1 MLRNINR
8 LIFLVLT
15 ALAAVPVGAYAGGPV
30 APANAQLAAAIA
42 AVGHQLND
50 AQMDTVTAGQV
61 LGIECAGCTL
71 ASSTSMSANGITT
84 SLNSTAVTPGAA
96 GSGGTSGTGGGG
108 TGGTGGSGGT
118 GSGGTS
124 SGSSGPTGPSVLT
137 SAPALPANLAA
148 IISTATIGTTTNP

>member
-8 LIFLVLT
+8 LIFAVLT

-71 ASSTSMSANGITT
+71 ASSTSMSANGTT
-84 SLNSTAVTPGAA
+84 ISMSSTGATPGAA
-96 GSGGTSGTGGGG
+96 GGGGTGSGGTGGGG
-108 TGGTGGSGGT
+108 TGGTGGSGGGT
-118 GSGGTS
+118 GSGGP
-124 SGSSGPTGPSVLT
+124 GGPSVLT
-137 SAPALPANLAA
+137 SAPAVPANLAS
-148 IISTATIGTTTNP
+148 IISAATTITNR

>member
-8 LIFLVLT
+8 LIFPVLT
-15 ALAAVPVGAYAGGPV
+15 ALAAVPVGAYTGGPV

-84 SLNSTAVTPGAA
+84 SMSSTGAPPGGG
-96 GSGGTSGTGGGG
+96 GSSGGGGG
-108 TGGTGGSGGT
+108 TGGGGSS
-118 GSGGTS
+118 SGGGGNGAN
-124 SGSSGPTGPSVLT
+124 GSSGPSVLT
-137 SAPALPANLAA
+137 SALPLPANLAA
-148 IISTATIGTTTNP
+148 VINAATTATITNP

>member
-8 LIFLVLT
+8 LIFPVLT

-96 GSGGTSGTGGGG
+96 GSGGP
-108 TGGTGGSGGT
+108 GGTGGSGGT

>member
-8 LIFLVLT
+8 LIFPVLT
-15 ALAAVPVGAYAGGPV
+15 ALVAVPVGAYAGGPV

-50 AQMDTVTAGQV
+50 AQMDTVTAGQA

-84 SLNSTAVTPGAA
+84 SMSSTGAPPGGG
-96 GSGGTSGTGGGG
+96 GSSGGGGG
-108 TGGTGGSGGT
+108 TGGTGGSGGGT
-118 GSGGTS
+118 GVN
-124 SGSSGPTGPSVLT
+124 GSSGPSVLT
-137 SAPALPANLAA
+137 SAPPISANLAA
-148 IISTATIGTTTNP
+148 IINAATTGTITNP

>member
-1 MLRNINR
+1 MLRNINW
-8 LIFLVLT
+8 LIFPVLT
-15 ALAAVPVGAYAGGPV
+15 ALAAVPVAAYAGGPV

-42 AVGHQLND
+42 AGSRQLSD
-50 AQMDTVTAGQV
+50 AQMDRVTAGQV

-84 SLNSTAVTPGAA
+84 SMNSTAVTPGAA

-137 SAPALPANLAA
+137 SPPALPANLAA
-148 IISTATIGTTTNP
+148 IINTATIGTTTNP

>member
-8 LIFLVLT
+8 LIFPLLT

-71 ASSTSMSANGITT
+71 ASSTSMSANGTT
-84 SLNSTAVTPGAA
+84 ISMSSTGATPGAA
-96 GSGGTSGTGGGG
+96 GGGGTGSGG
-108 TGGTGGSGGT
+108 TGGTGGSGGGT
-118 GSGGTS
+118 GSGGPG
-124 SGSSGPTGPSVLT
+124 GSSVLT
-137 SAPALPANLAA
+137 SAPAVPANLAS
-148 IISTATIGTTTNP
+148 IISAATTITNP

>member
-8 LIFLVLT
+8 LIFPVLT

-84 SLNSTAVTPGAA
+84 SMSSTGAPP
-96 GSGGTSGTGGGG
+96 GGGG
-108 TGGTGGSGGT
+108 SSGG
-118 GSGGTS
+118 GGPNIPNLSTS
-124 SGSSGPTGPSVLT
+124 TPQL
-137 SAPALPANLAA
+137 SAKIIA
-148 IISTATIGTTTNP
+148 IITAASTPAIINP

>member
-8 LIFLVLT
+8 LIFPVLT
-15 ALAAVPVGAYAGGPV
+15 VLAAVPVGAHAGGPV
-30 APANAQLAAAIA
+30 APPNVQLATAIA
-42 AVGHQLND
+42 AGSRQLSD
-50 AQMDTVTAGQV
+50 AQMDRVTAGQV

-84 SLNSTAVTPGAA
+84 SMNSTAVTPGAA
-96 GSGGTSGTGGGG
+96 GSGGP
-108 TGGTGGSGGT
+108 GGTGGSGGT

-137 SAPALPANLAA
+137 SPPALPANLAA
-148 IISTATIGTTTNP
+148 IINTATIGTTTNP

>member
-8 LIFLVLT
+8 LIFPLLT

-30 APANAQLAAAIA
+30 APANAQLATAIA
-42 AVGHQLND
+42 AGSHQLND

-84 SLNSTAVTPGAA
+84 SMSSTGAPPGGG
-96 GSGGTSGTGGGG
+96 GSSGGGGG
-108 TGGTGGSGGT
+108 TGGGGSSGGGGGT
-118 GSGGTS
+118 GAN
-124 SGSSGPTGPSVLT
+124 GSSGPSVLT
-137 SAPALPANLAA
+137 SPPPLPANLAA
-148 IISTATIGTTTNP
+148 IINAATTGTITNH

>member
-8 LIFLVLT
+8 LIFPVLT

-61 LGIECAGCTL
+61 LGIECAGCML
-71 ASSTSMSANGITT
+71 ASSTSLSANGITT
-84 SLNSTAVTPGAA
+84 SMSSTGAPPGGG
-96 GSGGTSGTGGGG
+96 GSSGGGGG
-108 TGGTGGSGGT
+108 TGGGGST
-118 GSGGTS
+118 GSGGGGGTGAN
-124 SGSSGPTGPSVLT
+124 GSSGPSVLT
-137 SAPALPANLAA
+137 SAPPLPANLAA
-148 IISTATIGTTTNP
+148 IINAATTGTITNP

>member
-8 LIFLVLT
+8 LIFPVLT

-30 APANAQLAAAIA
+30 ALANVQLAAAIA

-84 SLNSTAVTPGAA
+84 SMSSTGAPP
-96 GSGGTSGTGGGG
+96 GGGG
-108 TGGTGGSGGT
+108 SSGGGGGT
-118 GSGGTS
+118 GSGGGGGTGAN
-124 SGSSGPTGPSVLT
+124 GSSGPSVLT
-137 SAPALPANLAA
+137 SAPPLPANLAA
-148 IISTATIGTTTNP
+148 IINAATTGTITNP